1 MQILI
6 AQKFFREFIDL
17 WDTNVKEDYH
27 DEFKDSKRWRICCH
41 RDTLMRYYNFHE
53 WISLWRVKGWL
64 IP

>member
-1 MQILI
+1 MQFLI
-6 AQKFFREFIDL
+6 AHKFFREFIDL
-17 WDTNVKEDYH
+17 WDGNVKEDYH
-27 DEFKDSKRWRICCH
+27 DEFKDSKRWRICCP